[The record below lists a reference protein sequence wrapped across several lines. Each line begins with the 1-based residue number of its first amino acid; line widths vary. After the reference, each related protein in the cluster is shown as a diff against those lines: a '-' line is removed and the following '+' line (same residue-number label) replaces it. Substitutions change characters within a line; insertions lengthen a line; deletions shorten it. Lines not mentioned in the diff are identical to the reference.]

1 MYKTNIKYL
10 FLKTIII
17 IFSFLFVFS
26 SIDSGYTKDSIMEF
40 TSFINKP
47 IFPHFFSIFE
57 ISIGLI
63 LLILISQR
71 RLHNN
76 KESISLYIIYIAY
89 ILCFILKIS
98 NPNNKPNNPILGL
111 AVFSD
116 ITEYLAILLL
126 SWILFSDKNTYFNNI
141 TYIYN
146 IILIFL
152 LIRFILL
159 LAMYFSGKTIT
170 SYYNSI
176 CAEID
181 TTFIIAFFFIFSF
194 TKYIIYKKN
203 KFIFLSIFLLLIEF
217 LTYRRSGLLIAL
229 GSSVMLISIYL
240 LKHKKLFYKASAII
254 LILLIYYSLTNIENI
269 NIDMK
274 YKKYLYRTL
283 SAVMP
288 NSSFAGGQEFT
299 DSGHHKE
306 TELTIYH
313 AFKNPKFWGRGY
325 GKSDISI
332 YLEGQSSSIHNVYA
346 DITVRYGIFITLF
359 YILVFV
365 LAVIKLFKI
374 TFKKKQYNENDLVEL
389 AYVSFLIFYMLAL
402 FANPVV
408 FLIHIKMEF
417 LWMTILGVIFKR
429 KDGCINY
436 LNHKIAW

>member
-146 IILIFL
+146 IIL
-152 LIRFILL
+152 
-159 LAMYFSGKTIT
+159 K
-170 SYYNSI
+170 
-176 CAEID
+176 
-181 TTFIIAFFFIFSF
+181 
-194 TKYIIYKKN
+194 
-203 KFIFLSIFLLLIEF
+203 
-217 LTYRRSGLLIAL
+217 
-229 GSSVMLISIYL
+229 
-240 LKHKKLFYKASAII
+240 
-254 LILLIYYSLTNIENI
+254 
-269 NIDMK
+269 
-274 YKKYLYRTL
+274 
-283 SAVMP
+283 
-288 NSSFAGGQEFT
+288 
-299 DSGHHKE
+299 
-306 TELTIYH
+306 
-313 AFKNPKFWGRGY
+313 
-325 GKSDISI
+325 
-332 YLEGQSSSIHNVYA
+332 
-346 DITVRYGIFITLF
+346 
-359 YILVFV
+359 
-365 LAVIKLFKI
+365 
-374 TFKKKQYNENDLVEL
+374 
-389 AYVSFLIFYMLAL
+389 
-402 FANPVV
+402 
-408 FLIHIKMEF
+408 
-417 LWMTILGVIFKR
+417 
-429 KDGCINY
+429 
-436 LNHKIAW
+436 